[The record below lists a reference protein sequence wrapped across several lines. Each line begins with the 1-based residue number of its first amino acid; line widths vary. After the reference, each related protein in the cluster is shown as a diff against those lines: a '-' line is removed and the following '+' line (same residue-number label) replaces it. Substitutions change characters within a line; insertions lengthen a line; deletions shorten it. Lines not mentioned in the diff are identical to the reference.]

1 MIYYIKLLVNSF
13 FQRKVSSNSGK
24 TTHNSDLTLRCGTYA
39 LARSTTHSSLELLL
53 PPQASFQS
61 LTSLPGTQG
70 RGTSLSLVRYTT
82 FVGLNFKKR
91 EKYERKY

>member
-1 MIYYIKLLVNSF
+1 M
-13 FQRKVSSNSGK
+13 
-24 TTHNSDLTLRCGTYA
+24 
-39 LARSTTHSSLELLL
+39 

-82 FVGLNFKKR
+82 FFNHKYKDKHETFNNNAGKYSRNLTEINFSNVFNSGTFSLR
-91 EKYERKY
+91 IYHLQFLL